1 MHEVD
6 VQFITIPVGGGDDD
20 GGNGNNSRDGGNTG
34 DGTER
39 ETPSKSI
46 GDSGRGSN
54 ESNGNNA
61 AGTNKVSDDP
71 TNANAN
77 HAVTEHDF
85 NSKGRKK
92 NREIVFFCNLTC
104 IFDSNRS

>member
-6 VQFITIPVGGGDDD
+6 VQFITVPVGGGDED
-20 GGNGNNSRDGGNTG
+20 GENGNNGRDGGNTG
-34 DGTER
+34 DG
-39 ETPSKSI
+39 TPSKSI

-77 HAVTEHDF
+77 HAVTERGF
-85 NSKGRKK
+85 NSEGRKK
-92 NREIVFFCNLTC
+92 KLKNCVLLQ
-104 IFDSNRS
+104 SNMYF

>member
-1 MHEVD
+1 MHGVD
-6 VQFITIPVGGGDDD
+6 VQFITVPVGGGDDD
-20 GGNGNNSRDGGNTG
+20 GGNGNNGRDGGNTG
-34 DGTER
+34 

-61 AGTNKVSDDP
+61 ACTNKVSDDP

-77 HAVTEHDF
+77 HAVTERGF
-85 NSKGRKK
+85 NSGGRKK
-92 NREIVFFCNLTC
+92 NRKIVFFCNLTC

>member
-6 VQFITIPVGGGDDD
+6 GQFITVPVGGGDDD
-20 GGNGNNSRDGGNTG
+20 GGNGNNGRDGG
-34 DGTER
+34 DGTEG
-39 ETPSKSI
+39 ETPSKLI

-54 ESNGNNA
+54 ESNGNKA
-61 AGTNKVSDDP
+61 AGTNNVSDDP

-77 HAVTEHDF
+77 HAVTERGF
-85 NSKGRKK
+85 NSEGRKK
-92 NREIVFFCNLTC
+92 NRKIVFFCNLTC